1 MDPRPLLFHKIMI
14 HFSYANT
21 LVAIWYHTIQTLTK
35 QGSGLWRLHF
45 IYCWYLSIGS
55 PWQSI
60 HSPRQHLDSRQRQL
74 TKSKTSTMAKLSAI
88 LSVAL
93 LSGASALAP
102 SKLCRGY
109 VSLGRQRT
117 ASPFI
122 WSNNVGAEFIIFPLM
137 SCSFTSCLLQTPQ
150 AMCPRPQSLPSM
162 SKRLPLTQWLLP
174 RLHLHL

>member
-60 HSPRQHLDSRQRQL
+60 HSPRQHLDSRVNGNSQNPRHQPWRSYQLFSPLRFLAGLQRLHQ
-74 TKSKTSTMAKLSAI
+74 
-88 LSVAL
+88 
-93 LSGASALAP
+93 
-102 SKLCRGY
+102 
-109 VSLGRQRT
+109 VSYAGD
-117 ASPFI
+117 
-122 WSNNVGAEFIIFPLM
+122 M
-137 SCSFTSCLLQTPQ
+137 CLLVG
-150 AMCPRPQSLPSM
+150 REL
-162 SKRLPLTQWLLP
+162 
-174 RLHLHL
+174 LHLSFGATTSVQNS